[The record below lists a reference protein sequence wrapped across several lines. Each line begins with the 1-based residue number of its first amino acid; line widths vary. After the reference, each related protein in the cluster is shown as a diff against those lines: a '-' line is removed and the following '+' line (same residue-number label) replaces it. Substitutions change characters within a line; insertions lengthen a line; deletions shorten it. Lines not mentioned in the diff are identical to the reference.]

1 MTGTG
6 PARYSERVAD
16 LHLEPLSAA
25 TVVAANS
32 LTLKPG
38 QEQYAVPISH
48 AEAEQ
53 TIDPEAAWPRV
64 VLEDGEVVGFIKGS
78 FDPHESRPE
87 FRCCIWSINVA
98 ATAQG
103 HGVGRFAVHGLAD
116 EARSRGFTRLTVI
129 WERGD
134 AGPEDFFLHVGFRPE
149 GETRFGEVI
158 GALDL

>member
-1 MTGTG
+1 M
-6 PARYSERVAD
+6 AD
-16 LHLEPLSAA
+16 LELQPLSAA

-64 VLEDGEVVGFIKGS
+64 VLDGDEVVGFIKGS
-78 FDPHESRPE
+78 FDEHETRPE
-87 FRCCIWSINVA
+87 FRCCIWSINVDA
-98 ATAQG
+98 SEQSR
-103 HGVGRFAVHGLAD
+103 GVGRFAVHGLAD
-116 EARSRGFTRLTVI
+116 EARSRGFSRLTVI
-129 WERGD
+129 WERGE
-134 AGPEDFFLHVGFRPE
+134 AGPEDFFLRVGFHPE

-158 GALDL
+158 GVMEL